1 MMATKAG
8 SEGRVNTRGTNPE
21 PEADPALA
29 TDPSALLRSGKKQ
42 IHLTGFMGSG
52 KSTVGRRL
60 AQLLNWS
67 FIDLDEAIAERA
79 GLSVA
84 EIFDEAG
91 EAVFR
96 ALEDQLLLEIS
107 VVATTHEEAR
117 GVVVALGGGT
127 LMDPDNREVCSAI
140 ATIIWLRCPVSVVKE
155 RCPEIGGER
164 PLWGAA
170 GDLEQRL
177 AEREPGYRAAAD
189 FTVDAVGTPDEV
201 VARVL
206 AVLGEAG

>member
-1 MMATKAG
+1 MMGTKEG
-8 SEGRVNTRGTNPE
+8 SEGGAKTRG
-21 PEADPALA
+21 ADSASA
-29 TDPSALLRSGKKQ
+29 KDPSTLLPSGKRQ

-107 VVATTHEEAR
+107 VVATTHTESPGA
-117 GVVVALGGGT
+117 VVALGGGT
-127 LMDPDNREVCSAI
+127 LMDPDNRGVCSAI
-140 ATIIWLRCPVSVVKE
+140 ATIVWLRCPVDVIKE
-155 RCPEIGGER
+155 RSPEIAGCR
-164 PLWGAA
+164 PLWGTS

-177 AEREPGYRAAAD
+177 SEREPGYRAAAD
-189 FTVDAVGTPDEV
+189 FAVDAVGTPDEV
-201 VARVL
+201 AARVI
-206 AVLGEAG
+206 AVLGDAG